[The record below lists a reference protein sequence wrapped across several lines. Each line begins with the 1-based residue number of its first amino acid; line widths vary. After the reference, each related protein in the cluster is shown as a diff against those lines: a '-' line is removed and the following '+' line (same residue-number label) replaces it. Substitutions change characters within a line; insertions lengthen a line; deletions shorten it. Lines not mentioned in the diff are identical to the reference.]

1 MAAREPY
8 RTHRQQHLGDF
19 LDRLQANS
27 LIIWELA
34 KEDSPTLFR
43 IAEAGSRPMSY
54 RTWEAEILA
63 ADIARREGI
72 PWLPVPYPGGLDVYN
87 ETVSQIK
94 KMKGRTGR
102 PHSSRNPE
110 TR

>member
-19 LDRLQANS
+19 LDRLQAHG
-27 LIIWELA
+27 LITWELE

-43 IAEAGSRPMSY
+43 IAEVNSRPISY
-54 RTWEAEILA
+54 RTWEAEVLA
-63 ADIARREGI
+63 AEIAHREGI

-87 ETVSQIK
+87 ETVSQIEE
-94 KMKGRTGR
+94 MKGQTRR
-102 PHSSRNPE
+102 PRSNRSPE

>member
-19 LDRLQANS
+19 LDRLQANG
-27 LIIWELA
+27 LITWELG

-43 IAEAGSRPMSY
+43 IAEVDSQPISY
-54 RTWEAEILA
+54 RTWEAEALA

-94 KMKGRTGR
+94 EMKGQTRR
-102 PHSSRNPE
+102 AHSNRNPE
-110 TR
+110 AQ